1 MMDATATNK
10 ITIPGVLSAVTVTV
24 YLTPEEREMTP
35 WLDHN
40 GDPILDHNGDVILVK
55 VRA

>member
-1 MMDATATNK
+1 MDVTETNK